1 MEEIV
6 FQSATAMARAIRD
19 RQISSEEVVDAC
31 LRRISAVNP
40 QLNAVVQL
48 PADAALQQA
57 RAADAAI
64 ARREIIGP
72 LHGVP
77 MTIKDTFDTA
87 GVISTA
93 GTLGRS
99 AFVPTEDAVA
109 VARLRAAGAIL
120 IGKTNVPELALAPET
135 DNLVYGCTNN
145 PYDLSRTP
153 GGSSGGEG
161 SIIAAGGSPIGLG
174 SDCGGSIRIP
184 ANFCGIA
191 GIKPTAGR
199 VSRTGHFPPVTGVMN
214 RLWHVGPLARFV
226 EDLIL
231 ALRVVSGVDG
241 RDPVLVPMTLGDPTT
256 VALNG
261 LRVAFYTDNGIL
273 SPTSETAEVVKKAVE
288 VVSKVV
294 AHVEEDRPSGIEQTY
309 DIMWGLA
316 SAERGADVEDAL
328 RTAGTTETHRYLKRF
343 QQAQL
348 ATEPMTPAGFGALM
362 SRWDMFCAAMIRF
375 IESYDVII
383 CPVVAFPAQRHG
395 FILEKDKDLGFSY
408 CSSYNLTGWPAVVV
422 RGGTSPEGLPIGVQ
436 VVARPWREDVAFA
449 VAQYIETALGGWRPP
464 SFSLSDAERVKCGTG
479 PTAARS

>member
-6 FQSATAMARAIRD
+6 FRSAAAMARAITDRD
-19 RQISSEEVVDAC
+19 ISCEEVVDAC
-31 LRRISAVNP
+31 LKRINAVNP
-40 QLNAVVQL
+40 QLNAVVQVT
-48 PADAALQQA
+48 ADTALQQA
-57 RAADAAI
+57 RAADLAL
-64 ARREIIGP
+64 ARGEIMGP

-99 AFVPTEDAVA
+99 AFVPAEDAGA

-135 DNLVYGCTNN
+135 DNLVYGRTNN
-145 PYDLSRTP
+145 PYDLSRAA

-161 SIIAAGGSPIGLG
+161 SIIAAGGSPMGLG

-184 ANFCGIA
+184 AHFCGVA

-199 VSRTGHFPPVTGVMN
+199 VSRTGHFPPIIGLMN

-226 EDLIL
+226 EDLPL
-231 ALRVVSGVDG
+231 VLRVISGVDG
-241 RDPVLVPMTLGDPTT
+241 RDPFLVPIALGDPAIVT
-256 VALNG
+256 LNS

-273 SPTSETAEVVKKAVE
+273 SPTPETAEVVKKAVE

-294 AHVEEDRPSGIEQTY
+294 ARVEEDRPRGIEQTY
-309 DIMWGLA
+309 DIMLGLA

-328 RTAGTTETHRYLKRF
+328 RIAGTTEAHPFLKRF
-343 QQAQL
+343 RQAQL
-348 ATEPMTPAGFGALM
+348 STEPMTPAGFGKLM
-362 SRWDMFCAAMIRF
+362 SRWDTFCTTMIRF
-375 IESYDVII
+375 IENYDVII

-395 FILEKDKDLGFSY
+395 FILEKEKDLDLGFSY
-408 CSSYNLTGWPAVVV
+408 CSTYNLTGWPAVVV
-422 RGGTSPEGLPIGVQ
+422 RAGTSPEGLPIGVQ
-436 VVARPWREDVAFA
+436 VVARPWREDIALA
-449 VAQYIETALGGWRPP
+449 VAQHIEAALGGWRRP
-464 SFSLSDAERVKCGTG
+464 SL
-479 PTAARS
+479 